1 MERVAFLI
9 EETNERLGCL
19 LNPEGLVMRRKAG
32 VRARRSATGHLT
44 GTGLSDDPLLF
55 TGGGRTELQLDLL
68 FDVQLGG
75 STVTDPDVRAL
86 TRPLWNL
93 AEQTGSEAQRRL
105 SLVRFV
111 WGKSWNILGAVV
123 AVAERLEHFTQAGVP
138 QRSWIRLLFLRLDQP
153 PPEPAT
159 MVRSPASFS
168 EEELAQLEEGGV
180 HELIGGT
187 GVGPSGDEGAEGVA
201 TADELVGAALEESG
215 AAATLDAAQR
225 QIAGAAEAAL
235 QGLSAFLASVPDE
248 EAASA
253 ESASSPSEPVAD
265 SEEDEA
271 APPSLEEAA
280 AGVATAFS
288 GMLSA
293 LDVFASA
300 AKAEV
305 FEAVATATS
314 EIASASSA
322 AARHL
327 DRLAGG
333 AGQALVDGCR
343 RALSDIDDG
352 VDAMIAA
359 ASDAA
364 AVVKARTSAM
374 IATAADGLDA
384 FAQDVEEEL
393 ASVATWTSEVG
404 EQVMAGIQ
412 TALEPMRALATD
424 VRATGQAALDAVAPA
439 LGAIGAEVEK
449 LWAAGEEIAAEG
461 VAAAVGAAAFVLKN
475 AREAHD
481 ALASAS
487 QARTAQ
493 AITASVADVRVA
505 LEEQPSPADAATAET
520 IEVSLVEIEARMN
533 LVTTPAPKKALQP
546 AERAVAYVRAS
557 LGTSKPDVEA
567 PPVADEAAAT
577 PEEDA
582 PEVIPETEAA
592 ETTDAPDETKP
603 APSAPSSV
611 AEALGI
617 IEAATAAMLA
627 AEQAAVAALIQTA
640 AREQRH
646 TDVAEVT
653 PERAAPTSAKGRR
666 LQQQASPSSTETS
679 VGFGERLEHVA
690 YRYYRDPALWRV
702 LAAANGLDDPLHLP
716 SGFNLRVP
724 SLLGG
729 GRP

>member
-44 GTGLSDDPLLF
+44 GTGLTDDPLLF
-55 TGGGRTELQLDLL
+55 TGGGRTELQFDLL

-75 STVTDPDVRAL
+75 SSVTDPDVRAL

-93 AEQTGSEAQRRL
+93 AEHAAGSEAQRGL
-105 SLVRFV
+105 PLVRFV

-153 PPEPAT
+153 PPEPAALARPPT
-159 MVRSPASFS
+159 SFP

-180 HELIGGT
+180 HELIGGAGGEPPGT
-187 GVGPSGDEGAEGVA
+187 DGAEGVA
-201 TADELVGAALEESG
+201 TADDLIGAALEESG
-215 AAATLDAAQR
+215 AAASLAAAQR

-235 QGLSAFLASVPDE
+235 HGLSAFFASPDE
-248 EAASA
+248 ETASA
-253 ESASSPSEPVAD
+253 EDAPPPSESVAD
-265 SEEDEA
+265 EEEEEA
-271 APPSLEEAA
+271 APPSLEEAV

-314 EIASASSA
+314 EIARASSA

-333 AGQALVDGCR
+333 AGQALVDGCH
-343 RALSDIDDG
+343 RALRDIDDG

-359 ASDAA
+359 AGDAA
-364 AVVKARTSAM
+364 AVVKARASAM

-384 FAQDVEEEL
+384 FAQDVEREL

-404 EQVMAGIQ
+404 SEVMAGIQ

-424 VRATGQAALDAVAPA
+424 VRATGSATLDAVAPA
-439 LGAIGAEVEK
+439 LGAIGTEVEK

-461 VAAAVGAAAFVLKN
+461 VAAAVEAAAFVLKS
-475 AREAHD
+475 AREAYD

-487 QARTAQ
+487 HARTAQ

-505 LEEQPSPADAATAET
+505 LEEQPSPSDETSAES
-520 IEVSLVEIEARMN
+520 IETSLVEIETRMS
-533 LVTTPAPKKALQP
+533 LVTTPASKKALQP
-546 AERAVAYVRAS
+546 AKRAVAYVRAS
-557 LGTSKPDVEA
+557 LGTSQPDSEIATVE
-567 PPVADEAAAT
+567 DEAVAT

-582 PEVIPETEAA
+582 PEVVPETEAA
-592 ETTDAPDETKP
+592 EGTGVPSETPP
-603 APSAPSSV
+603 APAAPMSV
-611 AEALGI
+611 AEALGM
-617 IEAATAAMLA
+617 IEAATAAMVE
-627 AEQAAVAALIQTA
+627 AEQADVAALIQTA
-640 AREQRH
+640 AREQRP
-646 TDVAEVT
+646 TDVAEGT
-653 PERAAPTSAKGRR
+653 PERVAPTSARERR
-666 LQQQASPSSTETS
+666 PRQQAGSSATETS

-716 SGFNLRVP
+716 SGLNLRVP

-729 GRP
+729 TRP